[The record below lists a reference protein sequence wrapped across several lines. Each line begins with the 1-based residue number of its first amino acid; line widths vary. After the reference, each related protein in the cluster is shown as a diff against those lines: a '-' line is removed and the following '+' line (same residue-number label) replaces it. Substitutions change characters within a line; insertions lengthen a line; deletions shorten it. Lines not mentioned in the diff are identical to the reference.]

1 MRKEEGG
8 KRADASAAGL
18 DDAPGGTYRG
28 EREPGAAAA
37 HTGEAVDAW
46 RGTPGA
52 PQPRVLVGG
61 IGYPHLRDHSLGLV
75 ITERLRSVHWPD
87 DLDVVVEDLSYSPI
101 AVVQRL
107 DADPPGRRFRRLV
120 VVSAIAR
127 GGARWPG
134 AITCYRWAGVLPP
147 DGEIRRAMTEA
158 VTGTVSLDNT
168 LIVAKHFDALPDDV
182 VVVEVE
188 PAVHEFGDTLSTP
201 LEVVMDELI
210 ERIVSLAVDDRSV
223 SRLPRARLGGGVP
236 LRSRGSP

>member
-1 MRKEEGG
+1 VE
-8 KRADASAAGL
+8 ASGAGL
-18 DDAPGGTYRG
+18 DDEPAG
-28 EREPGAAAA
+28 EYPGAGA
-37 HTGEAVDAW
+37 HGTGSDQTGDAVDAW
-46 RGTPGA
+46 RDTAGTPRA
-52 PQPRVLVGG
+52 RVLVGG
-61 IGYPHLRDHSLGLV
+61 VGYPHLRDHSLGIVL
-75 ITERLRSVHWPD
+75 TERLRSVQWPD

-107 DADPPGRRFRRLV
+107 DADPPERRFRRLV

-147 DGEIRRAMTEA
+147 DSEIRRAMTEA

-201 LEVVMDELI
+201 VEVVLDELV
-210 ERIVSLAVDDRSV
+210 ERVVSLAVDDRSV